1 MFMESLAMFRFGIWF
16 LFQSWEKIAFVVAVL
31 AIWLAFQK
39 GREKLRVYRSR
50 SWPTCA
56 GTVEKLA
63 VRKVDGG
70 LNGVD
75 YWKITFDFRYQV
87 EAEHTGSY
95 KFNCTSEEMAQGAM
109 AGLEGKSVSV
119 HYPKSNPEKGIVW
132 EDEIWDVWWDT
143 YWMMSHPAAEAG

>member
-1 MFMESLAMFRFGIWF
+1 MAIESVAILKFGIWF
-16 LFQSWEKIAFVVAVL
+16 LFQSWDKIAFVVGVL
-31 AIWLAFQK
+31 AVWLAFQM

-56 GTVEKLA
+56 GAVEKLA

-75 YWKITFDFRYQV
+75 YWKITFDFCYQV

-95 KFNCTSEEMAQGAM
+95 AFNCTSESMANGAM
-109 AGLEGKSVSV
+109 AGLAGKNVSV
-119 HYPKSNPEKGIVW
+119 HYPKSAPAKGIVW

-143 YWMMSHPAAEAG
+143 YWLLSHPAVEAD